1 MIGAIQDISKETFL
15 ALITRI
21 RIAAIMLIK
30 FVSLQYLL
38 KLISELISY
47 ITRYTDNSR
56 LFNTKHSLF

>member
-1 MIGAIQDISKETFL
+1 MIGAIQDTSKETFL

-21 RIAAIMLIK
+21 RITAIMLIK

-47 ITRYTDNSR
+47 ITGCTDNSR